1 MTGFPSMTP
10 RPPQG
15 KRRLPARS
23 GAFTLLEMM
32 VAMTVLVIILVMTL
46 TLVGQVSGVW
56 KRSSGKIDAFQGA
69 RIAFDLI
76 VRNLSQATLNTYL
89 GYDND
94 TTPRYYLRKSDLRF
108 LCGPAGT
115 SGLPGTG
122 GTGSAI
128 FFEAPL
134 GYTATSGQYGGM
146 DSLLNTV
153 GYYVSFIDGPR
164 PLHVRSATPFR
175 YRLMQLLVPVESNT
189 IFTNATNLRWFS
201 DFTAS
206 ATPIADNVVAL
217 LIRPQDPAAVPP
229 DLAPA
234 AYAYDS
240 YDPADASPGGTTDTQ
255 RLASAQ
261 LPPVLQV
268 TLVAIEEASALRLER
283 GDAPPSAIVAAL
295 SGKFAAPARYADDL
309 AALSAAF
316 DEANIRYR
324 IFSGTVPLLEAKWT
338 K

>member
-1 MTGFPSMTP
+1 MNGLPSMTP
-10 RPPQG
+10 RREQ
-15 KRRLPARS
+15 RRFSSPSR
-23 GAFTLLEMM
+23 AFTILEMM
-32 VAMTVLVIILVMTL
+32 VAMTVLVVILVMTL

-69 RIAFDLI
+69 RTAFDLI
-76 VRNLSQATLNTYL
+76 VRNLSQATLDTYL
-89 GYDND
+89 GYDNA
-94 TTPRYYLRKSDLRF
+94 TTPHYYLRKSDLRF

-115 SGLPGTG
+115 GGLPGMG
-122 GTGSAI
+122 GTGSAV

-153 GYYVSFIDGPR
+153 GYYVSFTDSPR
-164 PLHVRSATPFR
+164 PLYVRSATPFR

-189 IFTNATNLRWFS
+189 IFANATNLRWFS
-201 DFTAS
+201 DSTAS

-217 LIRPQDPAAVPP
+217 LIRPQDPSAVPP
-229 DLAPA
+229 DVA
-234 AYAYDS
+234 AASYAYDS
-240 YDPADASPGGTTDTQ
+240 YDPTDAAPSGTTDSQ
-255 RLASAQ
+255 RITSAQ

-283 GDAPPSAIVAAL
+283 GDTPPSTVVAAL
-295 SGKFAAPARYADDL
+295 SGKFAAPARYGADL
-309 AALSAAF
+309 AALASAF
-316 DEANIRYR
+316 DGANIRYR
-324 IFSGTVPLLEAKWT
+324 VFSGTVPLLEAKWT